1 MNSSTQSNQPPTRRT
16 DLDQVQ
22 NENLGF
28 RVAGVGE
35 RQLETPGLPSL
46 RSVQP
51 RPPLGRNSAFQSI
64 RYAAWNGAVNSR
76 SRAPA
81 LERTALEASA
91 SADNLARQEPRGQCV
106 PRQEPRNKDINPH
119 RVKYNPGLA
128 PRTSMCWVMAALL
141 LIIFAPVFANECLAQ
156 SSGKGSD
163 DFPDFE
169 LKPLLP
175 PGVKGG
181 SALPPVADPDNGA
194 VPWRSRNPNGRDPKR
209 RDPADIGR
217 SGRSS
222 ANGGGGNSGQAD
234 FPEDLP
240 PVSDGGL
247 PLRSPFLRPDPL
259 LRPDARQ
266 PQAPADLNFPAEDPL
281 SDEFDWSQQPVT
293 LVDLDVGHPWA
304 FDHTKPGLTQA
315 ESEDYVR
322 LIRAAKDRRIAL
334 GLYLPDDVNLTSA
347 WESAFYRFAEVR
359 SQAWQNGTLLLQ
371 PRASQFTSPFDRSL
385 VSTTDRI
392 PAPTELKSYSVTVD
406 MQSHPQDFVGRPVV
420 LYGLFT
426 PSVINQLQARQTLE
440 GEKSVYK
447 LQRGFLK
454 NFLTGTEVALVDAES
469 YVDFD
474 SQKRAIE
481 AWPTGEGISFPV
493 LVKGWFVKV
502 MGGQPLV
509 YCDVVRV
516 LTPRPYDQYIRDYVR
531 NRRRVTGDESWL
543 YYETLRQLQIT
554 SAKVQAGLALAEQQM
569 RVEELMRET
578 RKKVAS
584 DKQSLDNA
592 LRKGTLGDVDPQ
604 NNKSYQG
611 RLTRLERQMEQ
622 RLNRYREYQQKP
634 EAFPVFV
641 DVFQHP
647 ELWQGHLV
655 TMRGH
660 VRRVTTH
667 EGDPGF
673 FDGQPLHELWLYTD
687 DSQQNPAVIVTPS
700 LPAEFPRSA
709 DIVDSVTVTGCLF
722 KMYVYKSQDTN
733 RVAPLLLAGRVE
745 WNPTTDQILM
755 LGKAGHLA
763 ADSRLLATAK
773 ANSGNPISE
782 TMVLLAG
789 FVALLATMTVW
800 GRVQRDRRERRRLLM
815 LVDERPDFRQTSQ
828 DMYSGPFADSR
839 FEPTRG

>member
-1 MNSSTQSNQPPTRRT
+1 
-16 DLDQVQ
+16 
-22 NENLGF
+22 
-28 RVAGVGE
+28 
-35 RQLETPGLPSL
+35 
-46 RSVQP
+46 
-51 RPPLGRNSAFQSI
+51 
-64 RYAAWNGAVNSR
+64 
-76 SRAPA
+76 
-81 LERTALEASA
+81 
-91 SADNLARQEPRGQCV
+91 
-106 PRQEPRNKDINPH
+106 
-119 RVKYNPGLA
+119 
-128 PRTSMCWVMAALL
+128 
-141 LIIFAPVFANECLAQ
+141 
-156 SSGKGSD
+156 
-163 DFPDFE
+163 
-169 LKPLLP
+169 
-175 PGVKGG
+175 
-181 SALPPVADPDNGA
+181 
-194 VPWRSRNPNGRDPKR
+194 
-209 RDPADIGR
+209 
-217 SGRSS
+217 
-222 ANGGGGNSGQAD
+222 
-234 FPEDLP
+234 
-240 PVSDGGL
+240 
-247 PLRSPFLRPDPL
+247 
-259 LRPDARQ
+259 
-266 PQAPADLNFPAEDPL
+266 
-281 SDEFDWSQQPVT
+281 
-293 LVDLDVGHPWA
+293 
-304 FDHTKPGLTQA
+304 
-315 ESEDYVR
+315 
-322 LIRAAKDRRIAL
+322 
-334 GLYLPDDVNLTSA
+334 
-347 WESAFYRFAEVR
+347 
-359 SQAWQNGTLLLQ
+359 
-371 PRASQFTSPFDRSL
+371 
-385 VSTTDRI
+385 
-392 PAPTELKSYSVTVD
+392 
-406 MQSHPQDFVGRPVV
+406 
-420 LYGLFT
+420 
-426 PSVINQLQARQTLE
+426 
-440 GEKSVYK
+440 
-447 LQRGFLK
+447 
-454 NFLTGTEVALVDAES
+454 
-469 YVDFD
+469 
-474 SQKRAIE
+474 
-481 AWPTGEGISFPV
+481 
-493 LVKGWFVKV
+493 
-502 MGGQPLV
+502 
-509 YCDVVRV
+509 
-516 LTPRPYDQYIRDYVR
+516 
-531 NRRRVTGDESWL
+531 
-543 YYETLRQLQIT
+543 
-554 SAKVQAGLALAEQQM
+554 
-569 RVEELMRET
+569 MRET

-700 LPAEFPRSA
+700 LPAEFPRGA